1 MMQRNYGR
9 VDDAMPLLDETRARL
24 SVGVFEENEML
35 HKKIVRGSR
44 NDLHKLVEVLH
55 LLRVDT
61 SGALDQEGSLCKVQ
75 RLGSAFKLELD
86 VRNLSECS
94 WIICYRLWSMKASQT
109 GIGRER
115 GKLQRRHF
123 EKEGEGKEG
132 RKKKKR
138 KRKKQQTNIEKMKR
152 CTPSF
157 TTHAVESGLG
167 ADRRGITL
175 RFPLTRRVRVR
186 VLVYLLKRKGFNNL
200 HHLSTAQAQT
210 PHLCPSFAL
219 DPGWAAAGG

>member
-94 WIICYRLWSMKASQT
+94 LDNLLPIVVDESVTDRNWT
-109 GIGRER
+109 
-115 GKLQRRHF
+115 
-123 EKEGEGKEG
+123 
-132 RKKKKR
+132 R
-138 KRKKQQTNIEKMKR
+138 KREITTQT
-152 CTPSF
+152 
-157 TTHAVESGLG
+157 L
-167 ADRRGITL
+167 
-175 RFPLTRRVRVR
+175 
-186 VLVYLLKRKGFNNL
+186 
-200 HHLSTAQAQT
+200 
-210 PHLCPSFAL
+210 
-219 DPGWAAAGG
+219 